1 MVGRQ
6 KRDGN
11 GDAVGV
17 EVGGTADFRRSLYV
31 TVRRTM
37 PVGVLET
44 FDAPVVNPNCE
55 ARPVSTAAPQSL
67 MFLNDG
73 FVLDRSLDLAQRLR
87 REYPGDEPAQIDR
100 LWQLLFA
107 QSPKSADVV
116 RSLHFLK
123 ELRSSLTPS
132 ESLTPGKPAAASP
145 PGSPAI
151 LPEERSLAALCQ
163 VLLGSNRYLYL
174 D

>member
-1 MVGRQ
+1 
-6 KRDGN
+6 
-11 GDAVGV
+11 
-17 EVGGTADFRRSLYV
+17 
-31 TVRRTM
+31 
-37 PVGVLET
+37 
-44 FDAPVVNPNCE
+44 
-55 ARPVSTAAPQSL
+55 L

-107 QSPKSADVV
+107 QSAKSADLV

-123 ELRSSLTPS
+123 ELRSSLTPA
-132 ESLTPGKPAAASP
+132 ESKVPGKPVAAAPPASP
-145 PGSPAI
+145 EIS
-151 LPEERSLAALCQ
+151 PEERSLAALCQ